1 MLFGSAIGDDGSDDE
16 STTSGSSSD
25 SIAEEPKT
33 ATGLWGG
40 SPVVRGSGLWGGA
53 EGWERKR
60 RWTAST
66 RSEFSS

>member
-1 MLFGSAIGDDGSDDE
+1 MFGSAIEGDESDDE
-16 STTSGSSSD
+16 SNTSGSTNG

-33 ATGLWGG
+33 VTGLWGG
-40 SPVVRGSGLWGGA
+40 AAVVKGGLWGGA

-66 RSEFSS
+66 RSEFSN